1 MVLVKHVSIPELPL
15 AKIANQLLAVLGERA
30 ITKPFYLQKG
40 LFNLTQAC
48 IVDGDFWVPNEI
60 DS

>member
-1 MVLVKHVSIPELPL
+1 MKSL
-15 AKIANQLLAVLGERA
+15 
-30 ITKPFYLQKG
+30 KG

-60 DS
+60 DQGLLNLDGRNSQKYLHQT